1 MGRGPGSKGKTS
13 KQAGVLGGAGAN
25 EPIDVSVE
33 TQPRHFT
40 YVGKLDGSSEEGA
53 KGQNPKSK
61 GKGDVSRKVLW
72 ANQEDSVRRRVSF
85 DGGRTS
91 YLQNRVQ
98 QQYILI

>member
-40 YVGKLDGSSEEGA
+40 YVGKLDGSSEAA
-53 KGQNPKSK
+53 KGGKAPAK
-61 GKGDVSRKVLW
+61 GKTPAGKDGAGKGGFKGTGKAPAGKDGKDGPKGGGKDVPGCW
-72 ANQEDSVRRRVSF
+72 
-85 DGGRTS
+85 
-91 YLQNRVQ
+91 
-98 QQYILI
+98 